1 MKILETLG
9 EKIGPK
15 ISIGV
20 LGSGSW
26 ATALVKILTDSK
38 IHVHWYV
45 RNPGQA
51 QKIKTTSKN
60 PNYLTSVK
68 FSPKRITVSSNI
80 NNVVSNSEWLMLA
93 IPSAY
98 LGDELKLLT
107 QPIKNKII
115 VSGVKG
121 ILPESQLITGEH
133 LHQHYD
139 LPWDNFIVI
148 GGPSHAEK
156 IALERLS
163 YLTLASKNKTNALLL
178 KSMTNTKYLQVK
190 VSQDVLGI
198 EYSATLKNIY
208 ALAAG
213 IAHGLN
219 YGDNFQSVLLSNSIR
234 EMNRFVKKVSSSKR
248 NINQSVYLG
257 DLLITAYSLFSRNR
271 RFGSMIGRGYT
282 VKGAQMEM
290 NMVAEGY
297 HATEP
302 LYKLNKSIGNNSP
315 IIDTVYGILFLN
327 KSPKKSF
334 QKLSKKLT

>member
-1 MKILETLG
+1 LKILETLG
-9 EKIGPK
+9 KKITSK

-38 IHVHWYV
+38 MHVHWYV
-45 RNPGQA
+45 REPEQA
-51 QKIKTTSKN
+51 RKIKATSKN
-60 PNYLTSVK
+60 PNYLTTVK
-68 FSPKRITVSSNI
+68 FRPKRITVSSDI
-80 NNVVSNSEWLMLA
+80 NEVVSRSEWLVVA

-107 QPIKNKII
+107 QPIKSKII

-148 GGPSHAEK
+148 GGPSHAEE

-163 YLTLASKNKTNALLL
+163 YLTLASKNETNALLL
-178 KSMTNTKYLQVK
+178 KSMANTKYLQVK

-198 EYSATLKNIY
+198 EYAATLKNIY

-234 EMNRFVKKVSSSKR
+234 EMNRFVKKVSNSKR
-248 NINQSVYLG
+248 NINQSAYLG
-257 DLLITAYSLFSRNR
+257 DLLVTAYSLFSRNR

-302 LYKLNKSIGNNSP
+302 VYKLNKSIGNNSP
-315 IIDTVYGILFLN
+315 IIDTVYEILFLK